1 MGGHVIPAAGDPS
14 GRGAASAATR
24 GAAAPPL
31 PDPRPAAFPEPRP
44 AASPPEAR
52 GIARDEVALLVSD
65 GAGHHAAAFLDLASF
80 LRSGD
85 LLVVNDSAT
94 LPARLPLRTA
104 AGEGVLHLATRYAPG
119 LWLAEPR
126 WSPELQGPLPLAA
139 GDGVEVAGL
148 AARLVAPYPGLPRLW
163 FVRVDGDA
171 AMDRA
176 GAPIRYAHIAH
187 DQPLRRYQTVFARV
201 PGSAEM
207 PSAGRPFS
215 PRALRRLRA
224 AGIRAATIT
233 LHTSVSSLEHD
244 GGPLAH
250 DALPPEPFRVP
261 RATAD
266 AVNRARAQGRR
277 IVAIGTSVV
286 RALESAVDR
295 GRVHASGGF
304 TRRVLHPG
312 RRPDVVD
319 GLLTGFHEP
328 RSTHLALLTA
338 LAGEETVRDAYDAAA
353 RGPYLWHEFGD
364 VHLLLPP
371 RTGGGAAPR

>member
-1 MGGHVIPAAGDPS
+1 MMPVVGERRVAG
-14 GRGAASAATR
+14 ASLAAT
-24 GAAAPPL
+24 PPWT
-31 PDPRPAAFPEPRP
+31 FPEPRP
-44 AASPPEAR
+44 ATAPPEAR
-52 GIARDEVALLVSD
+52 GLERDAVALLVSD
-65 GAGHHAAAFLDLASF
+65 GTDHHAAAFLDLADI
-80 LRSGD
+80 LESGD

-94 LPARLPLRTA
+94 LAARLPLRTA

-126 WSPELQGPLPLAA
+126 WSPERPGPLPLAP
-139 GDGVEVAGL
+139 GERVEVAGGG
-148 AARLVAPYPGLPRLW
+148 ARMVAPYPGLPRLW

-171 AMDRA
+171 AMARA
-176 GAPIRYAHIAH
+176 GAPIRYAHVAH
-187 DQPLRRYQTVFARV
+187 DQPLRWYQTVFARV

-215 PRALRRLRA
+215 RRALERLRR
-224 AGIRAATIT
+224 AGVRTAPLT
-233 LHTSVSSLEHD
+233 LHTGVSSLEHD

-261 RATAD
+261 HATAD
-266 AVNRARAQGRR
+266 AVNRTRAQGRR
-277 IVAIGTSVV
+277 VVAIGTSVV
-286 RALESAVDR
+286 RALESALKD
-295 GRVHASGGF
+295 GRVHAGGGF

-312 RRPDVVD
+312 RRPAAVD

-338 LAGEETVRDAYDAAA
+338 LAGEDLIRDAYDAAA

-364 VHLLLPP
+364 VHLILPP
-371 RTGGGAAPR
+371 RKRSAASPR